1 MNFESMQKFLTAA
14 VVVAISTT
22 SLGQKEVVSAYN
34 ANKEG
39 DYATAAT
46 YIEQAVENPKANI
59 KNKTWRYRGDIYL
72 NISRDSAL
80 FAAYPDA
87 LVKAKESFMK
97 AIELDPKG
105 SYAQETTIGLGQ
117 VQMQASNAGIGS
129 YNAGAYGP
137 AGQLFDLA
145 AEIASA
151 FETVDTMAVYNSA
164 LCYEKA
170 GNLEMAVTRYQDC
183 AAIGYQVPNVYLFI
197 SNLYRNA
204 ERVDEALATLQAA
217 RELYPREQ
225 SLIIE
230 ELNIYLTNQEFD
242 KAKENLAIAAEQDP
256 TNEILWFSLGSVL
269 DNLGN
274 SDEAIGAYIKALEIA
289 PDYFDAN
296 YNLGALYFNQ
306 AVQGNQHQAGAA
318 RQLHRQAGQEHKGG
332 HDRKAATN
340 AGNARQQA
348 HQHPLEHQGRCSH
361 RGSGNR
367 RLVIRSIRSLL
378 AAQHQPGRQQGCDGK
393 HSQLHRLGD
402 PAGLHHRASDPSP
415 HQSRHPQEQGR
426 TGCDEATAQIGNHV
440 GDRQQGHHH
449 QRQGH
454 RIAGGEA
461 GSRHEDGKQQDRSTG
476 TKHRQ

>member
-117 VQMQASNAGIGS
+117 VQMQASNAGIGN
-129 YNAGAYGP
+129 YNAGDYGP

-217 RELYPREQ
+217 RESYPREQ

-306 AVQGNQHQAGAA
+306 AVQGINKANDMWKPRMTKAESAAQKQAEDDAKALFATAMPYLEAA
-318 RQLHRQAGQEHKGG
+318 HVAEPSDLETMRSLRDIYARTGEDDKLVDISNKLKAAGQ
-332 HDRKAATN
+332 
-340 AGNARQQA
+340 
-348 HQHPLEHQGRCSH
+348 
-361 RGSGNR
+361 
-367 RLVIRSIRSLL
+367 
-378 AAQHQPGRQQGCDGK
+378 
-393 HSQLHRLGD
+393 
-402 PAGLHHRASDPSP
+402 
-415 HQSRHPQEQGR
+415 
-426 TGCDEATAQIGNHV
+426 
-440 GDRQQGHHH
+440 
-449 QRQGH
+449 
-454 RIAGGEA
+454 
-461 GSRHEDGKQQDRSTG
+461 
-476 TKHRQ
+476 